1 MKKVILLFS
10 LCFFLSSVLYAASKD
25 PVAVLFQVKGKV
37 EYTKN
42 GRKWKK
48 IRHSKFLF
56 AGYQVRTGDD
66 GSARITIQ
74 ASGKN
79 LQLGASSHFDVNKSG
94 LQARKGKLS
103 VRDSSSKLATGLMK
117 RFTKSQTY
125 TTVRRSLDNT
135 SGVKIN
141 TVRSVSVTDE
151 YPYLVWENPGSKYD
165 FELKVGQQIQ
175 KIPATSE
182 LVVRARISP
191 FQGVKKININVLEN
205 GRIVASLQPYLSRGK
220 KKDHT
225 VVWISDRQKSELK
238 GKIDAIKETYGTES
252 FMLGSLFEKQNMWVA
267 AMDQYQTY
275 LNENPDDIEMTP
287 YLFRVYKR
295 LKLNK
300 VYKQGLVDWQK
311 AMKE

>member
-56 AGYQVRTGDD
+56 AGYQIRTGDD
-66 GSARITIQ
+66 SSARITIQ
-74 ASGKN
+74 ESGKN
-79 LQLGASSHFDVNKSG
+79 LQLGASSHFDVIVSG
-94 LQARKGKLS
+94 LQARKGKLK

-125 TTVRRSLDNT
+125 TTVRRSLENKT
-135 SGVKIN
+135 GVNIN
-141 TVRSVSVTDE
+141 TARSVSVTDE
-151 YPYLVWENPGSKYD
+151 YPYLVWENPGRKYH

-182 LVVRARISP
+182 MIVRARISP
-191 FQGVKKININVLEN
+191 FKGEKKFYINVLDN
-205 GRIVASLQPYLSRGK
+205 DKVVASLQPYQSRGVM
-220 KKDHT
+220 KDHSLI
-225 VVWISDRQKSELK
+225 WLGEAQKSDLNT
-238 GKIDAIKETYGTES
+238 KISTIKQTYGAES

-295 LKLNK
+295 LKLQK
-300 VYKQGLVDWQK
+300 VYKQGLLSWQK